1 MGRLSF
7 LFFKNLLIRN
17 AHLDTGHKA
26 GRQVIR
32 WYKGLACGGMRM
44 FREVDRVK
52 ERRRERL
59 ERIRMQPRDS
69 FSPFV
74 DDWKDPIE
82 PTAEPF
88 AFSLKEEEDP
98 VNHRHSHETWGL
110 QILASVLL
118 VGAAYLLF
126 QTSLIPATWKNS
138 AREVMTRD
146 FNFSGVADWYE
157 ARFGSLPTLLPS
169 LHGPNAVPAAG
180 TTTKQVDA
188 WKLPAN
194 WKVVKSFEPKSAKV
208 VLTTALDDQVTIGET
223 GWVTYVGE
231 KQGYGTTVVVRLTK
245 DREVWFGN
253 LERVAV
259 AKDDVLQAGQE
270 IGVARAVNNSSRHLY
285 LGVKQEDQFVNPL
298 DVIPFE

>member
-1 MGRLSF
+1 
-7 LFFKNLLIRN
+7 
-17 AHLDTGHKA
+17 
-26 GRQVIR
+26 
-32 WYKGLACGGMRM
+32 M

-52 ERRRERL
+52 ERRLERL
-59 ERIRMQPRDS
+59 ERIRLQPRDS
-69 FSPFV
+69 LSPFV

-88 AFSLKEEEDP
+88 PFASLREEDS
-98 VNHRHSHETWGL
+98 VNQRHSHETWGI
-110 QILASVLL
+110 QILLSVLL
-118 VGAAYLLF
+118 VGVAYLLF
-126 QTSLIPATWKNS
+126 QTSLIPASWKDS

-180 TTTKQVDA
+180 STKEAA
-188 WKLPAN
+188 WKLPAD
-194 WKVVKSFEPKSAKV
+194 WKVVKSFEPQSAKV
-208 VLTTALDDQVTIGET
+208 VLNTGAQDTVTIGET

-231 KQGYGTTVVVRLTK
+231 KPGYGTTVIVRLTK
-245 DREVWFGN
+245 GREVWFGN
-253 LERVAV
+253 LERVMV

-270 IGVARAVNNSSRHLY
+270 IGMARAVNNTSRYLY
-285 LGVKQEDQFVNPL
+285 LGVKSEDQFVNPL

>member
-1 MGRLSF
+1 
-7 LFFKNLLIRN
+7 
-17 AHLDTGHKA
+17 
-26 GRQVIR
+26 
-32 WYKGLACGGMRM
+32 M

-59 ERIRMQPRDS
+59 ERIRLQPRDS

-82 PTAEPF
+82 PGQEPF
-88 AFSLKEEEDP
+88 PFSSLRDDDAGNRRDP
-98 VNHRHSHETWGL
+98 HETWGL
-110 QILASVLL
+110 QILMSVFL
-118 VGAAYLLF
+118 VGVAYLLF
-126 QTSLIPATWKNS
+126 QTSLIPASWKNS

-180 TTTKQVDA
+180 TKAKDA
-188 WKLPAN
+188 PVWKLPAS
-194 WKVVKSFEPKSAKV
+194 WKVVKTFEPKSAKV
-208 VLTTALDDQVTIGET
+208 VLNTGAQDPVTIGET

-231 KQGYGTTVVVRLTK
+231 QPGYGTTVIVKLTK
-245 DREVWFGN
+245 GREVWFGN
-253 LERVAV
+253 LERVMV
-259 AKDDVLQAGQE
+259 AKNEMLQAGQE
-270 IGVARAVNNSSRHLY
+270 IGIARAVNQTSRHLY
-285 LGVKQEDQFVNPL
+285 LGVKSEDQFVNPL